1 MNKLSY
7 HFPDPSKCFKSQTG
21 KLFSKLNLFVSVF
34 GINVVCEYKV
44 EFKNF
49 SCSFI

>member
-21 KLFSKLNLFVSVF
+21 KLFSELNLLFQYL
-34 GINVVCEYKV
+34 G
-44 EFKNF
+44 
-49 SCSFI
+49 